1 MKKFL
6 RYLELSIAV
15 ALVFLGSCTTPF
27 SWDNLQVV
35 EQGMSAHDL
44 WLMLGNAYKVFT
56 VVDPEDGLE
65 YQVRIFSRPTG
76 TYTYDCG
83 SWIGDVWIPQECT
96 AHHHEDFAFLFFE
109 DSLLFWGFLHEFAR
123 SDDQRIMRL
132 APMIIEESQKDDQ
145 KGYID

>member
-6 RYLELSIAV
+6 RYLEPSIVV
-15 ALVFLGSCTTPF
+15 ALVFLGSC
-27 SWDNLQVV
+27 SSIIMDELQFV
-35 EQGMSAHDL
+35 ERGMSTNDL
-44 WLMLGNAYKVFT
+44 FQMLGRNAYNVFT

-65 YQVRIFSRPTG
+65 YQVRIFYMVTG
-76 TYTYDCG
+76 TYTTYDPG
-83 SWIGDVWIPQECT
+83 YYIGDKYIPGGYET
-96 AHHHEDFAFLFFE
+96 YSVHEDFAFLFLE

-145 KGYID
+145 